1 MKKIKGGNLVK
12 LVAFF
17 VIAAVLTCTASFA
30 ANGWQSF
37 VNNEPDSDDADGNPP
52 DGDVDENTD
61 GSTGEGE
68 QVVVGGNE
76 SYMALCHRCYKK
88 GVIPK
93 ENQEEKE

>member
-37 VNNEPDSDDADGNPP
+37 VNNEPVFLLQIISSVAK
-52 DGDVDENTD
+52 VLLAMRMYLLLQMT
-61 GSTGEGE
+61 
-68 QVVVGGNE
+68 
-76 SYMALCHRCYKK
+76 
-88 GVIPK
+88 
-93 ENQEEKE
+93 